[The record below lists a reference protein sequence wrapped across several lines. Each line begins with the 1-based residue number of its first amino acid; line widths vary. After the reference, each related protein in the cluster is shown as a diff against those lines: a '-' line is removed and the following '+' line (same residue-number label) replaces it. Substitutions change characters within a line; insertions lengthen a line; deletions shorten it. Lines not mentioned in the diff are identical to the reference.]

1 LPCEFAE
8 NDMVFTEPRLRSG
21 DAMAP
26 SRKGACMVDAA
37 APDAPPAARPVR
49 FGLDAVNSAV
59 QTLAILGAGAWGIYT
74 FVYEAKIK
82 PGLAPPTVSVT
93 STLEKAGMKDG
104 LVAIRSTVTRTN
116 VGQTGVRL
124 LGLAYNVVGV
134 RIRFGGEGAGAEMA
148 AREADL
154 ARSASVHS
162 AARYAETGD
171 GEVILR
177 QGTLFEGATALP
189 TCPSHLNPGEAVSR
203 DLVFYVD
210 PSRFNSV
217 RFQVSLSYNKL
228 AAPPVPLAFAVVGGG
243 RLAVVPDAACAAAA
257 GCGSSATTDFATE
270 LSLW

>member
-1 LPCEFAE
+1 
-8 NDMVFTEPRLRSG
+8 
-21 DAMAP
+21 
-26 SRKGACMVDAA
+26 MVDAA